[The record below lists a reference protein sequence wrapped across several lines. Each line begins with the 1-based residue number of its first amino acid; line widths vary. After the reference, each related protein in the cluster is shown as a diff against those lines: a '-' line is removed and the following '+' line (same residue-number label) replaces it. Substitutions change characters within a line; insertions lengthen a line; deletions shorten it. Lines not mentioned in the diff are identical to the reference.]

1 MEKENSTVAN
11 VLFALT
17 AVPVFGAMV
26 SYWDGMNREYYLNEE
41 IKQAAHMLV
50 GHYCVVSIITLVF
63 MGTLLNYV
71 KWIADATE
79 LSVSKQKQSK
89 VKNSGEINEP
99 LGWVEKMLIN
109 ED

>member
-1 MEKENSTVAN
+1 MEKENSIVSN
-11 VLFALT
+11 VLFSCSVLTSVGALFNYHNGFNGGGELGET
-17 AVPVFGAMV
+17 LSMIA
-26 SYWDGMNREYYLNEE
+26 
-41 IKQAAHMLV
+41 
-50 GHYCVVSIITLVF
+50 GHYYMASTIGLVF

-79 LSVSKQKQSK
+79 LSVSKQKQAK